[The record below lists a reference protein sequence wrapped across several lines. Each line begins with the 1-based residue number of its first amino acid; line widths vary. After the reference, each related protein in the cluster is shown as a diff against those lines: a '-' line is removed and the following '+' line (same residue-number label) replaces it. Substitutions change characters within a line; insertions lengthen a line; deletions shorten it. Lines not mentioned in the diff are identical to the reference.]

1 MFRQTRARGMAD
13 SATIVQAQG
22 RRLAKLIR
30 GDGSVEQYDSAK
42 TVNLLTA
49 RVPDLDALAGLLHR
63 LALRRDCCM
72 VRGAIVDP
80 ARTKAVRRLCRP
92 CPKTG
97 DAPTLAEHARRW
109 LALDL
114 DSVPLDPSV
123 DRLDLLACARAVTWR
138 LPDPLRNARC
148 IVQATASHGIKPGAR
163 LRLWYWLAR
172 PLTNPECKA
181 WLKRAPADLSLFSP
195 AQPHYTAAPIFIGMA
210 DPLPARLAMLPG
222 HAAAV
227 PPDRDVLLPPKPAQE
242 APARPLGGLR
252 PGARGGGA
260 GRFAALLATVR
271 NAPDGK
277 RHPTLFWAACR
288 AGEMVASGD
297 LDAERAAAALAQAA
311 MDGGGAEHP
320 RALRTAHDGIAQ
332 GRAGGAA

>member
-1 MFRQTRARGMAD
+1 MAD
-13 SATIVQAQG
+13 TATIVVAQG

-30 GDGSVEQYDSAK
+30 GDGTVEQYDSAK
-42 TVNLLTA
+42 TINLHPVDL
-49 RVPDLDALAGLLHR
+49 PDLDALAVLLHR

-72 VRGAIVDP
+72 VRGAIIDP
-80 ARTKAVRRLCRP
+80 DRTKAVRRLCRP
-92 CPKTG
+92 CPNTG
-97 DAPTLAEHARRW
+97 DQPTLAEHARHW

-114 DSVPLDPSV
+114 DSVPLDEGV

-148 IVQATASHGIKPGAR
+148 IVQATSSHAIKPGAR

-172 PLTNPECKA
+172 PLTNAECKG
-181 WLKRAPADLSLFSP
+181 WLKQAPVDLSLFSP

-222 HAAAV
+222 EAVAV
-227 PPDRDVLLPPKPAQE
+227 PPDRDALLPPKPAQE
-242 APARPLGGLR
+242 APRKPLGGLR
-252 PGARGGGA
+252 HIALGSGA

-277 RHPTLFWAACR
+277 RHPRLYWAACR
-288 AGEMVASGD
+288 AGEMVAAGELDGD
-297 LDAERAAAALAQAA
+297 RAAAALAQAA